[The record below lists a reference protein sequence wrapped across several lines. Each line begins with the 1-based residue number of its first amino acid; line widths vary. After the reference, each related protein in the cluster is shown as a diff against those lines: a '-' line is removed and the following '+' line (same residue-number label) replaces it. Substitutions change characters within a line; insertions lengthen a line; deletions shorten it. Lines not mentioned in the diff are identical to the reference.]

1 MNKQH
6 KHIIQLSRKE
16 LASIQSIIRRG
27 RHNSRVI
34 ARARILLL
42 SHNGEGKDAIASRL
56 EIGRSTVQRIRDQY
70 REGSLD
76 RALYDAPRSGQPPKI
91 TDEGEAYLI
100 ALATSSPPEGE
111 EKWTLEL
118 LKEHMV
124 KDGKAPQ
131 EITTVAIWKRLDRRK
146 IKPWR
151 EKNVVYSC
159 SHTWI
164 YGSHGR
170 SSRPICKTIWSK
182 TTRALFWWKIE
193 AASERYLPRAP
204 CQRGKTSAP
213 RDYEYKRNGTRN
225 IFLAVEPKGGWRE
238 ATVTRQRTK
247 KDFAEEIK
255 RIIELPRYRHSKRI
269 HVVLDN
275 LNTHFEGS
283 FTETFGTRSAP
294 QILRRIKFHYTP
306 THGSWLNIAEIEL
319 SIFSRQALVGRIP
332 TEEALGKRTSRW
344 KEKRNKQGSTIQWK
358 FTKEDARK
366 VFTYDRVQ
374 I

>member
-1 MNKQH
+1 MWCIPAVTPEFTARMEEVLDLYAKPYDPKQPVLCFDE
-6 KHIIQLSRKE
+6 KSKQLLKDICPVHP
-16 LASIQSIIRRG
+16 AK
-27 RHNSRVI
+27 
-34 ARARILLL
+34 
-42 SHNGEGKDAIASRL
+42 EGKP
-56 EIGRSTVQRIRDQY
+56 QR
-70 REGSLD
+70 
-76 RALYDAPRSGQPPKI
+76 
-91 TDEGEAYLI
+91 
-100 ALATSSPPEGE
+100 
-111 EKWTLEL
+111 
-118 LKEHMV
+118 
-124 KDGKAPQ
+124 
-131 EITTVAIWKRLDRRK
+131 
-146 IKPWR
+146 
-151 EKNVVYSC
+151 
-159 SHTWI
+159 
-164 YGSHGR
+164 
-170 SSRPICKTIWSK
+170 
-182 TTRALFWWKIE
+182 
-193 AASERYLPRAP
+193 
-204 CQRGKTSAP
+204 

-255 RIIELPRYRHSKRI
+255 RIIELPRYSHSKRI

-306 THGSWLNIAEIEL
+306 THGSWLNMAEIEL
-319 SIFSRQALVGRIP
+319 SIFSGQALVGRIP

-366 VFTYDRVQ
+366 VFTYNRVQ